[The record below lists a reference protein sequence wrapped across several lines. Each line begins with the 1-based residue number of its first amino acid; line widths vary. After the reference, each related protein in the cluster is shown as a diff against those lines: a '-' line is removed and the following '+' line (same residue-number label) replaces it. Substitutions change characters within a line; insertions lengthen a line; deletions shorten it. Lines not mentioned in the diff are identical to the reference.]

1 MALNMPELRLRLSS
15 IEGDPQ
21 MYVDLG
27 PDEVPLLVEL
37 LNDEEAWMASRAVYA
52 LTRIAT
58 PEAVDAIDEAS
69 ASPRGEVR
77 VAVAASANLL
87 PVSAADQILT
97 RLLAD
102 PDVGVQKYAIGSVM
116 PDSDA
121 SLKQLVIDIAD
132 SDDAVL
138 RGRAES
144 RARDLGL

>member
-1 MALNMPELRLRLSS
+1 MEMALNMPELRLRLSS

-87 PVSAADQILT
+87 PVSAA
-97 RLLAD
+97 
-102 PDVGVQKYAIGSVM
+102 
-116 PDSDA
+116 
-121 SLKQLVIDIAD
+121 
-132 SDDAVL
+132 
-138 RGRAES
+138 
-144 RARDLGL
+144 

>member
-1 MALNMPELRLRLSS
+1 
-15 IEGDPQ
+15 
-21 MYVDLG
+21 
-27 PDEVPLLVEL
+27 
-37 LNDEEAWMASRAVYA
+37 MASRAVYA

-102 PDVGVQKYAIGSVM
+102 PDVGVQKYAIGSVT